1 MTGDEH
7 IAGLGKLLANLHSLE
22 LTLRIF
28 LAKANGQ
35 MEGEQNCTFPEPGTK
50 SVWESF
56 LTNWDSLRQLID
68 KFNGTLSPA
77 EFPKYRLDP
86 SIVQA
91 RDAIA
96 HGRLCAKV
104 PEFPLTLWRFGK
116 PNESGTVSV
125 EQITEL
131 TSAWFREQGNSAY
144 EQMRRVVSCA
154 KARDYRLFPD

>member
-1 MTGDEH
+1 MY
-7 IAGLGKLLANLHSLE
+7 GL
-22 LTLRIF
+22 
-28 LAKANGQ
+28 
-35 MEGEQNCTFPEPGTK
+35 
-50 SVWESF
+50 
-56 LTNWDSLRQLID
+56 DS
-68 KFNGTLSPA
+68 
-77 EFPKYRLDP
+77 

-131 TSAWFREQGNSAY
+131 TSAWFREQGNSVY
-144 EQMRRVVSCA
+144 EQIRRVVSCG
-154 KARDYRLFPD
+154 KARGYRSFRDWRENFDE